1 MKNINEY
8 QNDIRAYIDDRVEIL
23 TTVFGAEDVLYE
35 FMLRTESVIETD
47 LDESYENNFAR
58 TTALDFAADV
68 AVKHF
73 ETKHGFNAYDEVGDC
88 RCRSFLAI
96 GELVDRF
103 DIDEVFCVLRQS
115 MYAKTV
121 IWALNEVES
130 TLSLRFAENC

>member
-23 TTVFGAEDVLYE
+23 TTVFGVEDVLYE

-47 LDESYENNFAR
+47 LDESHENNFAR

-73 ETKHGFNAYDEVGDC
+73 EAKHGFNAYDEVGDC

-130 TLSLRFAENC
+130 TLSLRFAENY

>member
-8 QNDIRAYIDDRVEIL
+8 QNDIRAYIDDRVKHL
-23 TTVFGAEDVLYE
+23 TATFDVEDVLFE
-35 FMLRTESVIETD
+35 FMRKTENLVEVEI
-47 LDESYENNFAR
+47 DENYDINE

-103 DIDEVFCVLRQS
+103 DINEVFYILRQS

-121 IWALNEVES
+121 ITALNDVES

>member
-8 QNDIRAYIDDRVEIL
+8 QNDIRAYIDDRVKHL
-23 TTVFGAEDVLYE
+23 TATFDVEDVLFE
-35 FMLRTESVIETD
+35 FMRKTENLVEVEI
-47 LDESYENNFAR
+47 DENYDINE
-58 TTALDFAADV
+58 TTALDFATDV

-73 ETKHGFNAYDEVGDC
+73 ESKFGFNAYDEAGNH
-88 RCRSFLAI
+88 RSFSAI

-103 DIDEVFCVLRQS
+103 DINEVFCALRQS

-130 TLSLRFAENC
+130 TLSLRFAENY

>member
-23 TTVFGAEDVLYE
+23 TTVFGVEDVLYE

-47 LDESYENNFAR
+47 LDESHENNIAR
-58 TTALDFAADV
+58 TAALDFATDV

-130 TLSLRFAENC
+130 TLSLRFAENY